1 MEQPWVD
8 RGCVAG
14 PRSVQLA
21 QKMKIH
27 LKVQVLL
34 IAAGSLLFCRPAS
47 AQSSVGLGIVGK
59 FYVSSVTGTAEC
71 VTQGRLID
79 SKGGGLVGN
88 EGRIT
93 VLRKGTAVVANGS
106 IISTGKNSNVTLVF
120 SNQTAM
126 YLDENTEL
134 EIKRFDQEPFQP
146 NNNLLI
152 EPSNSATLAVVK
164 IGRVI
169 IDTPRLLSG
178 TTMAFETRHSNITI
192 LNVVP
197 VGQKVFIEVTEKQTH
212 VALIA
217 GEANVTPIGAH
228 VVTRLTAGRQA
239 FVKYTV
245 ATKINPEAITATAAG
260 TSAPQAAPSPKQ
272 AGQAPAQVAKT
283 ERIKAEVLRVSG
295 TPRVQLPGSGGDAPL
310 VKGAELPEG
319 AVVVTSS
326 ESEVYLKPFN
336 GAVADIKP
344 NSRVQVVTLEIG
356 IDRNGAVVKQTS
368 LLDLQAGVIVSV
380 IDPAKRAIDDYSIDT
395 PRGIVRA
402 HGTSFAVSVDSG
414 NVSIIATADTVIFT
428 SPSGTTYEINQ
439 GNVVVIPAG
448 GQAQAPVPLA
458 GAVAANPGL
467 AALLETAVATMIDV
481 VQGNIGGLPPG
492 SADSLLS
499 QVVAIASAALP
510 DQASTFAAEAN
521 DAINAAAAG
530 SGGQGSDSTTYIV
543 VSQLDNSQFNQIE
556 QDLES
561 TNAAGS
567 SVSFTPTTDSDGN
580 QTVNALPNTPVSPTT
595 NNIVSPANQ

>member
-1 MEQPWVD
+1 MINHPK
-8 RGCVAG
+8 
-14 PRSVQLA
+14 A
-21 QKMKIH
+21 QILM
-27 LKVQVLL
+27 L
-34 IAAGSLLFCRPAS
+34 AAGALLLARPAL

-79 SKGGGLVGN
+79 SKEGGLVGN

-93 VLRKGTAVVANGS
+93 VLKKGTVVVANGS
-106 IISTGKNSNVTLVF
+106 VISTGKNSNVTLVF

-169 IDTPRLLSG
+169 VDTPRLLSG

-197 VGQKVFIEVTEKQTH
+197 SGQKAFIEVTERQTH
-212 VALIA
+212 VAMIA

-245 ATKINPEAITATAAG
+245 ATKINGEAISDTAAG
-260 TSAPQAAPSPKQ
+260 TAAQPGAAGARATPATAAP
-272 AGQAPAQVAKT
+272 AVAET
-283 ERIKAEVLRVSG
+283 RHVKAEVLRVSG
-295 TPRVQLPGSGGDAPL
+295 SPMVQLPGGVDQPL
-310 VKGAELPEG
+310 AKGAMLPEG
-319 AVVVTSS
+319 SVIVTSQ
-326 ESEVYLKPFN
+326 ESEAYIRPFN

-344 NSRVQVVTLEIG
+344 GSRVQIVSLELG
-356 IDRNGAVVKQTS
+356 TARDGSVVKQTS
-368 LLDLQAGVIVSV
+368 LLDLQAGVVVSV
-380 IDPAKRAIDDYSIDT
+380 IDPAKRAIDDYAIDT
-395 PRGIVRA
+395 PRGVVRA
-402 HGTSFAVSVDSG
+402 HGTSFAVSVNSSD
-414 NVSIIATADTVIFT
+414 VSILATADTVIFT
-428 SPSGTTYEINQ
+428 SPSGTTYEVNQ

-448 GQAQAPVPLA
+448 GQPQSPVPLA

-467 AALLETAVATMIDV
+467 AALLQTAVATMIDV
-481 VQGNIGGLPPG
+481 VQGNIGGLPAG
-492 SADSLLS
+492 SADALLS
-499 QVVAIASAALP
+499 QVVGIASAAMP
-510 DQASTFAAEAN
+510 DQASTFAAEAT
-521 DAINAAAAG
+521 DAINAAAE
-530 SGGQGSDSTTYIV
+530 GGGNQGADSTTYIV

-567 SVSFTPTTDSDGN
+567 SVSFTQTTDSDGN